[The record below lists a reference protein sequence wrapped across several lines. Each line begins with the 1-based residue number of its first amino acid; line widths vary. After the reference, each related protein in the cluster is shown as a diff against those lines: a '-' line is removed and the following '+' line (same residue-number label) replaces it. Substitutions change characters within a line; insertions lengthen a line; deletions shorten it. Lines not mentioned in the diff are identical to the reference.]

1 VPVKHF
7 FRNTCIGKE
16 WEHVNTRYPSA
27 SDDVAAPGKFE
38 AERFA
43 FTAQEWLPDT
53 PILDVDTAT
62 QCVSHSLIKS
72 VEKMGV
78 NLASTSSHIAFA
90 R

>member
-1 VPVKHF
+1 MPVKHF

-16 WEHVNTRYPSA
+16 WEHVNTHYPSA

-72 VEKMGV
+72 VEKTGD
-78 NLASTSSHIAFA
+78 NLTRRRSMTW
-90 R
+90 

>member
-1 VPVKHF
+1 M
-7 FRNTCIGKE
+7 NT
-16 WEHVNTRYPSA
+16 HYPSA

-72 VEKMGV
+72 VEKTGV
-78 NLASTSSHIAFA
+78 NRASEWRDGLDHAKDERTLEGVGCSAC
-90 R
+90 